1 MSLIDKID
9 RSRLPEHVA
18 IIMDGNGRWAKA
30 QGQPRS
36 YGHQEGVVSVHKI
49 MDAVTQ
55 LGLNYLTLYTF
66 STENWNRPEE
76 EVQALMSLMVTA
88 IHRETP
94 NLMEKNVRLTAI
106 GDLSRLRPDAY
117 ATLQECINTTAGNTG
132 TTLVLALS
140 YSSRWEITEAVR
152 QIAREVSEGQL
163 RAEEITEAM
172 VTDHLTTKGIPD
184 PFVESLTHNSIII
197 QLPLLHGQVNNRLEK
212 VLSVFDQSRKDANSR
227 QIMQIDESL
236 YADDADMLYILHR
249 LTSAAADAKLRQDM
263 NVEDEYFSAIEKRDT
278 EIMLR
283 DKRIEAQTIELAR
296 QECLLEAQH
305 NQLTEQQNQLTEQQS
320 QLTEQQN
327 QLTEQQNQLTEQ
339 QNQLLKERQKLHS
352 LVSALVSNG
361 MSEEQISAMTGYSI
375 DEINSCLGED

>member
-9 RSRLPEHVA
+9 RNRFPEHVA

-30 QGQPRS
+30 QGHPRS

-184 PFVESLTHNSIII
+184 PDLLIRTGGEQRISNFLLW
-197 QLPLLHGQVNNRLEK
+197 QLSYAEFYFTE
-212 VLSVFDQSRKDANSR
+212 VFWPEFREEELYEAILYYQSRERRFGK
-227 QIMQIDESL
+227 
-236 YADDADMLYILHR
+236 
-249 LTSAAADAKLRQDM
+249 TS
-263 NVEDEYFSAIEKRDT
+263 E
-278 EIMLR
+278 
-283 DKRIEAQTIELAR
+283 
-296 QECLLEAQH
+296 
-305 NQLTEQQNQLTEQQS
+305 
-320 QLTEQQN
+320 
-327 QLTEQQNQLTEQ
+327 
-339 QNQLLKERQKLHS
+339 QLL
-352 LVSALVSNG
+352 G
-361 MSEEQISAMTGYSI
+361 
-375 DEINSCLGED
+375 